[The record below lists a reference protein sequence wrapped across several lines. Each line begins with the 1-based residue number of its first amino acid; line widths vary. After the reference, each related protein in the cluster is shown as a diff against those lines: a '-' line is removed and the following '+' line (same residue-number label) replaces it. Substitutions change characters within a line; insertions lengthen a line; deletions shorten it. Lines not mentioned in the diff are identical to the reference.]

1 MADRQLELP
10 PNGPDH
16 LVIPGWLAH
25 DLWAWMQSGDFK
37 YWETEATCELSYL
50 IKDWIKTEARI

>member
-1 MADRQLELP
+1 MNDPELHLP

-25 DLWAWMQSGDFK
+25 DLWEWMQSGDFK
-37 YWETEATCELSYL
+37 YWETKATGELSSL
-50 IKDWIKTEARI
+50 IKSWIKYEARI